1 MRVQVAREAL
11 MGSGVMGEL
20 FLGDSL
26 ELSDRLTGKYGGR
39 VQCVYLDPPFFTG
52 SLFNMRV
59 RVGEREWRSGAGSLE
74 LSAYSDK
81 WASAEEYISEIRA
94 LAELAR
100 ELMSDT
106 GVIFLHVDWRMQA
119 RLRIMMDEVFGENN
133 FMNEIIWTYQTG
145 GRARKYFSR
154 KHDVILFYR
163 KGPAYRFYIEN
174 VPISRTDARR
184 NHMKRQVDKDGR
196 VYRTIKSGGKV
207 YKYYDDDPVYPGD
220 VWDDVS
226 HLQQKDPQR
235 TGYDTQ
241 KPVRLLERI
250 IKCSTQ
256 EGDLVCD
263 LFAGSGTTAVA
274 AANLNRRFLCVDQSP
289 LAVAVAG
296 KRLSQST
303 LSRPAG
309 VCYDVEAPCGED
321 DCFVEAEVFPAIT
334 SYTVHLMSFDSVQA
348 REAGIKGLDAV
359 DHWSAGFV
367 QGDVYRSCVAS
378 VRTATT
384 PQLQTTMEMPVCAG
398 EPCIMIVDIWG
409 SRRFYL
415 PKRRY

>member
-1 MRVQVAREAL
+1 MRVQVSREAL

-74 LSAYSDK
+74 LSAYADK

-100 ELMSDT
+100 KLMSDT

-241 KPVRLLERI
+241 KPLKLLERI
-250 IKCSTQ
+250 VLCSTRP
-256 EGDLVCD
+256 GDIVCD
-263 LFAGSGTTAVA
+263 LTCGSGTALEA
-274 AANLNRRFLCVDQSP
+274 AAINERNFVGVDMSPLSVQTARRRLVGSRVSLNMPGSEGSPEVELDVMTGVGNYECDLRRFSP
-289 LAVAVAG
+289 E
-296 KRLSQST
+296 
-303 LSRPAG
+303 PG
-309 VCYDVEAPCGED
+309 VGER
-321 DCFVEAEVFPAIT
+321 A
-334 SYTVHLMSFDSVQA
+334 FD
-348 REAGIKGLDAV
+348 GLDAV
-359 DHWSAGFV
+359 TGWSGGYINDDVFYSYVHDMRSKQHPRLDAHLSIPVWDGV
-367 QGDVYRSCVAS
+367 PAVRIEDVYGRA
-378 VRTATT
+378 
-384 PQLQTTMEMPVCAG
+384 
-398 EPCIMIVDIWG
+398 
-409 SRRFYL
+409 FYYTL
-415 PKRRY
+415 DL

>member
-1 MRVQVAREAL
+1 MRVQVSREAL

-100 ELMSDT
+100 ELMSET

-220 VWDDVS
+220 VWDDVI

-241 KPVRLLERI
+241 KPLKLLERI
-250 IKCSTQ
+250 VLCSTRP
-256 EGDLVCD
+256 GDIVCD
-263 LFAGSGTTAVA
+263 LTCGSGTALEA
-274 AANLNRRFLCVDQSP
+274 AAINGRNFVGVDMSP
-289 LAVAVAG
+289 LAVQTARR
-296 KRLSQST
+296 RLVG
-303 LSRPAG
+303 SRVSLNMPGSEGSPEVELDAMTG
-309 VCYDVEAPCGED
+309 VGNYECDLRRFIPEPGVGERG
-321 DCFVEAEVFPAIT
+321 
-334 SYTVHLMSFDSVQA
+334 FD
-348 REAGIKGLDAV
+348 GLDAV
-359 DHWSAGFV
+359 TGWSGGYINDDVFYSYVHDMRSKQHPRLDAHLSIPVWDGV
-367 QGDVYRSCVAS
+367 PAVRIEDVYGRA
-378 VRTATT
+378 
-384 PQLQTTMEMPVCAG
+384 
-398 EPCIMIVDIWG
+398 
-409 SRRFYL
+409 FYYTL
-415 PKRRY
+415 DL

>member
-241 KPVRLLERI
+241 KPLKLLERI
-250 IKCSTQ
+250 VLCSTRP
-256 EGDLVCD
+256 GDIVCD
-263 LFAGSGTTAVA
+263 LTCGSGTALEA
-274 AANLNRRFLCVDQSP
+274 AAINGRNFVGVDMSP
-289 LAVAVAG
+289 LAVQTARR
-296 KRLSQST
+296 RLVG
-303 LSRPAG
+303 SRVSLNIPGSEGSPEVELDAMTG
-309 VCYDVEAPCGED
+309 VGNYECDLRRFIPEPGVGERG
-321 DCFVEAEVFPAIT
+321 
-334 SYTVHLMSFDSVQA
+334 FD
-348 REAGIKGLDAV
+348 GLDAV
-359 DHWSAGFV
+359 TGWSGGYINDDVFYSYVHDMRSKQHPRLDAHLSIPVWDGV
-367 QGDVYRSCVAS
+367 PAVRVEDVYGRA
-378 VRTATT
+378 
-384 PQLQTTMEMPVCAG
+384 
-398 EPCIMIVDIWG
+398 
-409 SRRFYL
+409 FYYTL
-415 PKRRY
+415 DL

>member
-1 MRVQVAREAL
+1 MRVQVSREAL

-74 LSAYSDK
+74 LSAYADK

-241 KPVRLLERI
+241 KPLKLLERI
-250 IKCSTQ
+250 VLCSTRP
-256 EGDLVCD
+256 GDIVCD
-263 LFAGSGTTAVA
+263 LTCGSGTALEA
-274 AANLNRRFLCVDQSP
+274 AAINERNFVGVDMSP
-289 LAVAVAG
+289 LAVQTARR
-296 KRLSQST
+296 RLVG
-303 LSRPAG
+303 SRVSLNMPGSEGSPEVELDVMTG
-309 VCYDVEAPCGED
+309 VGNYECDLRRFSPEPGVGER
-321 DCFVEAEVFPAIT
+321 A
-334 SYTVHLMSFDSVQA
+334 FD
-348 REAGIKGLDAV
+348 GLDAV
-359 DHWSAGFV
+359 TGWSGGYINDDVFYSYVHDMRSKQHPRLDAHLSIPVWDGV
-367 QGDVYRSCVAS
+367 PAVRIEDVYGRA
-378 VRTATT
+378 
-384 PQLQTTMEMPVCAG
+384 
-398 EPCIMIVDIWG
+398 
-409 SRRFYL
+409 FYYTL
-415 PKRRY
+415 DL

>member
-241 KPVRLLERI
+241 KPLKLLERI
-250 IKCSTQ
+250 VLCSTRP
-256 EGDLVCD
+256 GDIVCD
-263 LFAGSGTTAVA
+263 LTCGSGTALEA
-274 AANLNRRFLCVDQSP
+274 AAINGRNFVGVDMSP
-289 LAVAVAG
+289 LAVQTARR
-296 KRLSQST
+296 RLVG
-303 LSRPAG
+303 SRVSLNMPGSEGSPEVELDVMTG
-309 VCYDVEAPCGED
+309 VGNYECDLRRFIPEPGIGERG
-321 DCFVEAEVFPAIT
+321 
-334 SYTVHLMSFDSVQA
+334 FD
-348 REAGIKGLDAV
+348 GLDAV
-359 DHWSAGFV
+359 TGWSGGYINDDVFYSYVHDMRSKQHPRLDAHLSIPVWDGV
-367 QGDVYRSCVAS
+367 PAVRIEDVYGRA
-378 VRTATT
+378 
-384 PQLQTTMEMPVCAG
+384 
-398 EPCIMIVDIWG
+398 
-409 SRRFYL
+409 FYYTL
-415 PKRRY
+415 DL

>member
-241 KPVRLLERI
+241 KPLKLLERI
-250 IKCSTQ
+250 VLCSTRP
-256 EGDLVCD
+256 GDIVCD
-263 LFAGSGTTAVA
+263 LTCGSGTALEA
-274 AANLNRRFLCVDQSP
+274 AAINGRNFVGVDMSP
-289 LAVAVAG
+289 LAVQTARRRLVGSRVSLNMPGSEGSPAVELDAMTG
-296 KRLSQST
+296 GGNYECDLRRFS
-303 LSRPAG
+303 PEPG
-309 VCYDVEAPCGED
+309 VGERG
-321 DCFVEAEVFPAIT
+321 
-334 SYTVHLMSFDSVQA
+334 FD
-348 REAGIKGLDAV
+348 GLDAV
-359 DHWSAGFV
+359 TGWSGGYINDDVFYSYVHDMRSKQHPRLDAHLSIPVWDGV
-367 QGDVYRSCVAS
+367 PAVRIEDVYGRA
-378 VRTATT
+378 
-384 PQLQTTMEMPVCAG
+384 
-398 EPCIMIVDIWG
+398 
-409 SRRFYL
+409 FYYTL
-415 PKRRY
+415 DL

>member
-100 ELMSDT
+100 ELMSET

-241 KPVRLLERI
+241 KPLKLLERI
-250 IKCSTQ
+250 VLCSTRP
-256 EGDLVCD
+256 GDIVCD
-263 LFAGSGTTAVA
+263 LTCGSGTALEA
-274 AANLNRRFLCVDQSP
+274 AAINGRNFVGVDMSP
-289 LAVAVAG
+289 LAVQTARR
-296 KRLSQST
+296 RLVG
-303 LSRPAG
+303 SRVSLNMPGSEGSPEVELDAMTG
-309 VCYDVEAPCGED
+309 VGNYECDLRRFIPEPGVGERG
-321 DCFVEAEVFPAIT
+321 
-334 SYTVHLMSFDSVQA
+334 FD
-348 REAGIKGLDAV
+348 GLDAV
-359 DHWSAGFV
+359 TGWSGGYINDDVFYSYVHDMRSKQHPRLDAHLSIPVWDGV
-367 QGDVYRSCVAS
+367 PAVRIEDVYGRA
-378 VRTATT
+378 
-384 PQLQTTMEMPVCAG
+384 
-398 EPCIMIVDIWG
+398 
-409 SRRFYL
+409 FYYTL
-415 PKRRY
+415 DL

>member
-1 MRVQVAREAL
+1 MRVQVSREAL

-74 LSAYSDK
+74 LSAYADK

-100 ELMSDT
+100 KLMSDT

-174 VPISRTDARR
+174 VPIARTDARR

-241 KPVRLLERI
+241 KPLKLLERI
-250 IKCSTQ
+250 VLCSTRP
-256 EGDLVCD
+256 GDIVCD
-263 LFAGSGTTAVA
+263 LTCGSGTALEA
-274 AANLNRRFLCVDQSP
+274 AAINERNFVGVDMSP
-289 LAVAVAG
+289 LAVQTARR
-296 KRLSQST
+296 RLVG
-303 LSRPAG
+303 SRVSLNMPGSEGSPEVELDVMTG
-309 VCYDVEAPCGED
+309 VGNYECDLRRFSPEPGVGER
-321 DCFVEAEVFPAIT
+321 A
-334 SYTVHLMSFDSVQA
+334 FD
-348 REAGIKGLDAV
+348 GLDAV
-359 DHWSAGFV
+359 TGWSGGYINDDVFYSYVHDMRSKQHPRLDAHLSIPVWDGV
-367 QGDVYRSCVAS
+367 PAVRIEDVYGRA
-378 VRTATT
+378 
-384 PQLQTTMEMPVCAG
+384 
-398 EPCIMIVDIWG
+398 
-409 SRRFYL
+409 FYYTL
-415 PKRRY
+415 DL

>member
-100 ELMSDT
+100 KLMSDT

-241 KPVRLLERI
+241 KPLKLLERI
-250 IKCSTQ
+250 VLCSTRP
-256 EGDLVCD
+256 GDIVCD
-263 LFAGSGTTAVA
+263 LTCGSGTALEA
-274 AANLNRRFLCVDQSP
+274 AAINGRNFVGVDMSP
-289 LAVAVAG
+289 LAVQTARR
-296 KRLSQST
+296 RLVG
-303 LSRPAG
+303 SRVSLNMPGSEGSPEVELDAMTG
-309 VCYDVEAPCGED
+309 VGNYECDLRRFIPEPGVGERG
-321 DCFVEAEVFPAIT
+321 
-334 SYTVHLMSFDSVQA
+334 FD
-348 REAGIKGLDAV
+348 GLDAV
-359 DHWSAGFV
+359 TGWSGGYINDDVFYSYVHDMRSKQHPRLDAHLSIPVWDGV
-367 QGDVYRSCVAS
+367 PAVRIEDVYGRA
-378 VRTATT
+378 
-384 PQLQTTMEMPVCAG
+384 
-398 EPCIMIVDIWG
+398 
-409 SRRFYL
+409 FYYTL
-415 PKRRY
+415 DL

>member
-241 KPVRLLERI
+241 KPLKLLERI
-250 IKCSTQ
+250 VLCSTRP
-256 EGDLVCD
+256 GDIVCD
-263 LFAGSGTTAVA
+263 LTCGSGTALEA
-274 AANLNRRFLCVDQSP
+274 AAINGRNFVGVDMSP
-289 LAVAVAG
+289 LAVQTARR
-296 KRLSQST
+296 RLVG
-303 LSRPAG
+303 SRVSLNMPG
-309 VCYDVEAPCGED
+309 SEGSPEVE
-321 DCFVEAEVFPAIT
+321 
-334 SYTVHLMSFDSVQA
+334 
-348 REAGIKGLDAV
+348 LDAMTGV
-359 DHWSAGFV
+359 GN
-367 QGDVYRSCVAS
+367 Y
-378 VRTATT
+378 
-384 PQLQTTMEMPVCAG
+384 E
-398 EPCIMIVDIWG
+398 
-409 SRRFYL
+409 
-415 PKRRY
+415 

>member
-154 KHDVILFYR
+154 KHDMILFYR

-241 KPVRLLERI
+241 KPLKLLERI
-250 IKCSTQ
+250 VLCSTRP
-256 EGDLVCD
+256 GDIVCD
-263 LFAGSGTTAVA
+263 LTCGSGTALEA
-274 AANLNRRFLCVDQSP
+274 AAINGRNFVGVDMSP
-289 LAVAVAG
+289 LAVQTARR
-296 KRLSQST
+296 RLVG
-303 LSRPAG
+303 SRVSLNMPGSEGSPEVELDVMTG
-309 VCYDVEAPCGED
+309 VGNYECDLRRFSPEPGVGER
-321 DCFVEAEVFPAIT
+321 A
-334 SYTVHLMSFDSVQA
+334 FD
-348 REAGIKGLDAV
+348 GLDAV
-359 DHWSAGFV
+359 TGWSGGYINDDVFYSYVHDMRSKQHPRLDAHLSIPVWDGV
-367 QGDVYRSCVAS
+367 PAVRIEDVYGRA
-378 VRTATT
+378 
-384 PQLQTTMEMPVCAG
+384 
-398 EPCIMIVDIWG
+398 
-409 SRRFYL
+409 FYYTL
-415 PKRRY
+415 DL

>member
-1 MRVQVAREAL
+1 MRVQVSREDL

-74 LSAYSDK
+74 LSAYADK

-241 KPVRLLERI
+241 KPLKLLERI
-250 IKCSTQ
+250 VLCSTRP
-256 EGDLVCD
+256 GDIVCD
-263 LFAGSGTTAVA
+263 LTCGSGTALEA
-274 AANLNRRFLCVDQSP
+274 AAINGRNFVGVDMSP
-289 LAVAVAG
+289 LAVQTARR
-296 KRLSQST
+296 RLVG
-303 LSRPAG
+303 SRVSLNMPGSEGSPEVELDVMTG
-309 VCYDVEAPCGED
+309 VGNYECDLRRFSPEPGVGER
-321 DCFVEAEVFPAIT
+321 A
-334 SYTVHLMSFDSVQA
+334 FD
-348 REAGIKGLDAV
+348 GLDAV
-359 DHWSAGFV
+359 TGWSGGYINDDVFYSYVHDMRSKQHPRLDAHLSIPVWDGV
-367 QGDVYRSCVAS
+367 PAVRIEDVYGRA
-378 VRTATT
+378 
-384 PQLQTTMEMPVCAG
+384 
-398 EPCIMIVDIWG
+398 
-409 SRRFYL
+409 FYYTL
-415 PKRRY
+415 DL

>member
-1 MRVQVAREAL
+1 MRVQVSREAL

-74 LSAYSDK
+74 LSAYADK

-100 ELMSDT
+100 KLMSDT

-241 KPVRLLERI
+241 KPLKLLERI
-250 IKCSTQ
+250 VLCSTRP
-256 EGDLVCD
+256 GDIVCD
-263 LFAGSGTTAVA
+263 LTCGSGTALEA
-274 AANLNRRFLCVDQSP
+274 AAINERNFVGVDMSP
-289 LAVAVAG
+289 LAVQTARR
-296 KRLSQST
+296 RLVG
-303 LSRPAG
+303 SRVSLNMPGSEGSPEVELDVMTG
-309 VCYDVEAPCGED
+309 VGNYECDLRRFSPEPGVGER
-321 DCFVEAEVFPAIT
+321 A
-334 SYTVHLMSFDSVQA
+334 FD
-348 REAGIKGLDAV
+348 GLDAV
-359 DHWSAGFV
+359 TGWSGGYINDDVFYSYVHDMRSKQHPRLDAHLSIPVWDGV
-367 QGDVYRSCVAS
+367 PAVRIEDVYGRA
-378 VRTATT
+378 
-384 PQLQTTMEMPVCAG
+384 
-398 EPCIMIVDIWG
+398 
-409 SRRFYL
+409 FYYTL
-415 PKRRY
+415 DL

>member
-1 MRVQVAREAL
+1 MRVQVSREAL

-74 LSAYSDK
+74 LSAYADK

-100 ELMSDT
+100 KLMSDT

-348 REAGIKGLDAV
+348 REAGVKGLDAV

>member
-1 MRVQVAREAL
+1 MRVQVSREAL

-74 LSAYSDK
+74 LSAYADK

-100 ELMSDT
+100 ELMSET

-241 KPVRLLERI
+241 KPLKLLERI
-250 IKCSTQ
+250 VLCSTRP
-256 EGDLVCD
+256 GDIVCD
-263 LFAGSGTTAVA
+263 LTCGSGTALEA
-274 AANLNRRFLCVDQSP
+274 AAINGRNFVGVDMSP
-289 LAVAVAG
+289 LAVQTARR
-296 KRLSQST
+296 RLVG
-303 LSRPAG
+303 SRVSLNMPGSEGSPEVELDAMTG
-309 VCYDVEAPCGED
+309 VGNYECDLRRFIPEPGVGERG
-321 DCFVEAEVFPAIT
+321 
-334 SYTVHLMSFDSVQA
+334 FD
-348 REAGIKGLDAV
+348 GLDAV
-359 DHWSAGFV
+359 AGWSGGYINDDVFYAYVHDMRSKQHPRLDAHLSIPVWDGV
-367 QGDVYRSCVAS
+367 PAVRIEDVYGRA
-378 VRTATT
+378 
-384 PQLQTTMEMPVCAG
+384 
-398 EPCIMIVDIWG
+398 
-409 SRRFYL
+409 FYYTL
-415 PKRRY
+415 DL

>member
-241 KPVRLLERI
+241 KPLKLLERI
-250 IKCSTQ
+250 VLCSTRP
-256 EGDLVCD
+256 GDIVCD
-263 LFAGSGTTAVA
+263 LTCGSGTALEA
-274 AANLNRRFLCVDQSP
+274 AAINGRNFVGVDMSP
-289 LAVAVAG
+289 LAVQTARR
-296 KRLSQST
+296 RLVG
-303 LSRPAG
+303 SRVSLNMPGSEGSPEVELDAMTG
-309 VCYDVEAPCGED
+309 VGNYECDLRRFIPEPGVGERG
-321 DCFVEAEVFPAIT
+321 
-334 SYTVHLMSFDSVQA
+334 FD
-348 REAGIKGLDAV
+348 GLDAV
-359 DHWSAGFV
+359 TGWSGGYINDDVFYSYVHDMRSKQHPRLDAHLSIPVWDGV
-367 QGDVYRSCVAS
+367 PAVRVEDVYGRA
-378 VRTATT
+378 
-384 PQLQTTMEMPVCAG
+384 
-398 EPCIMIVDIWG
+398 
-409 SRRFYL
+409 FYYTL
-415 PKRRY
+415 DL

>member
-1 MRVQVAREAL
+1 MRVQVSREAL

-74 LSAYSDK
+74 LSAYADK

-241 KPVRLLERI
+241 KPLKLLERVVL
-250 IKCSTQ
+250 CSTRP
-256 EGDLVCD
+256 GDIVCD
-263 LFAGSGTTAVA
+263 LTCGSGTALEA
-274 AANLNRRFLCVDQSP
+274 AAINGRNFVGVDMSP
-289 LAVAVAG
+289 LAVQTARR
-296 KRLSQST
+296 RLVG
-303 LSRPAG
+303 SRVSLNMPGSEGSPEVELDVMTG
-309 VCYDVEAPCGED
+309 VGNYECDLRRFSPEPGVGER
-321 DCFVEAEVFPAIT
+321 A
-334 SYTVHLMSFDSVQA
+334 FD
-348 REAGIKGLDAV
+348 GLDAV
-359 DHWSAGFV
+359 TGWSGGYINDDVFYSYVHDMRSKQHPRLDAHLSIPVWDGV
-367 QGDVYRSCVAS
+367 PAVRIEDVYGRA
-378 VRTATT
+378 
-384 PQLQTTMEMPVCAG
+384 
-398 EPCIMIVDIWG
+398 
-409 SRRFYL
+409 FYYTL
-415 PKRRY
+415 DL

>member
-1 MRVQVAREAL
+1 MRVQVSREAL

-74 LSAYSDK
+74 LSAYADK

-100 ELMSDT
+100 ELMSET

-241 KPVRLLERI
+241 KPLKLLERI
-250 IKCSTQ
+250 VLCSTRP
-256 EGDLVCD
+256 GDIVCD
-263 LFAGSGTTAVA
+263 LTCGSGTALEA
-274 AANLNRRFLCVDQSP
+274 AAINGRNFVGVDMSP
-289 LAVAVAG
+289 LAVQTARR
-296 KRLSQST
+296 RLVG
-303 LSRPAG
+303 SRVSLNMPGSEGSPEVELDAMTG
-309 VCYDVEAPCGED
+309 VGNYECDLRRFIPEPGVGERG
-321 DCFVEAEVFPAIT
+321 
-334 SYTVHLMSFDSVQA
+334 FD
-348 REAGIKGLDAV
+348 GLDAV
-359 DHWSAGFV
+359 TGWSGGYINDDVFYAYVHDMRSKQHPRLDAHLSIPVWDGV
-367 QGDVYRSCVAS
+367 PAVRIEDVYGRA
-378 VRTATT
+378 
-384 PQLQTTMEMPVCAG
+384 
-398 EPCIMIVDIWG
+398 
-409 SRRFYL
+409 FYYTL
-415 PKRRY
+415 DL

>member
-1 MRVQVAREAL
+1 MRVQVSREAL

-81 WASAEEYISEIRA
+81 WASSEEYISEIRA

-241 KPVRLLERI
+241 KPLKLLERI
-250 IKCSTQ
+250 VLCSTRP
-256 EGDLVCD
+256 GDIVCD
-263 LFAGSGTTAVA
+263 LTCGSGTALEA
-274 AANLNRRFLCVDQSP
+274 AAINGRNFVGVDMSP
-289 LAVAVAG
+289 LAVQTARR
-296 KRLSQST
+296 RLVG
-303 LSRPAG
+303 SRVSLNMPGSEGSPVMELDVMTG
-309 VCYDVEAPCGED
+309 VGNYECDLRRFSPEPGVGER
-321 DCFVEAEVFPAIT
+321 A
-334 SYTVHLMSFDSVQA
+334 FD
-348 REAGIKGLDAV
+348 GLDAV
-359 DHWSAGFV
+359 TGWSGGYINDDVFYSYVHDMRSKQHPRLDAHLSIPVWDGV
-367 QGDVYRSCVAS
+367 PAVRIEDVYGRA
-378 VRTATT
+378 
-384 PQLQTTMEMPVCAG
+384 
-398 EPCIMIVDIWG
+398 
-409 SRRFYL
+409 FYYTL
-415 PKRRY
+415 DL

>member
-163 KGPAYRFYIEN
+163 MGPAYRFYIEN

-207 YKYYDDDPVYPGD
+207 DKYYDDDPVYPGD

-241 KPVRLLERI
+241 KPLKLLERI
-250 IKCSTQ
+250 VLCSTRP
-256 EGDLVCD
+256 GDIVCD
-263 LFAGSGTTAVA
+263 LTCGSGTALEA
-274 AANLNRRFLCVDQSP
+274 AAINGRNFVGVDMSP
-289 LAVAVAG
+289 LAVQTARR
-296 KRLSQST
+296 RLVG
-303 LSRPAG
+303 SRVSLNMPGSEGSPEVELDAMTG
-309 VCYDVEAPCGED
+309 VGNYECDLRRFIPEPGVGERG
-321 DCFVEAEVFPAIT
+321 
-334 SYTVHLMSFDSVQA
+334 FD
-348 REAGIKGLDAV
+348 GLDAV
-359 DHWSAGFV
+359 TGWSGGYINDDVFYSYVHDMRSKQHPRLDAHLSIPVWDGV
-367 QGDVYRSCVAS
+367 PAVRIEDVYGRA
-378 VRTATT
+378 
-384 PQLQTTMEMPVCAG
+384 
-398 EPCIMIVDIWG
+398 
-409 SRRFYL
+409 FYYTL
-415 PKRRY
+415 DL

>member
-39 VQCVYLDPPFFTG
+39 VQCVYLDPPFYTG

-81 WASAEEYISEIRA
+81 WASADEYISEIRA

-241 KPVRLLERI
+241 KPLKLLERI
-250 IKCSTQ
+250 VLCSTRP
-256 EGDLVCD
+256 GDIVCD
-263 LFAGSGTTAVA
+263 LTCGSGTALEA
-274 AANLNRRFLCVDQSP
+274 AAINGRNFVGVDMSP
-289 LAVAVAG
+289 LAVQTARR
-296 KRLSQST
+296 RLVG
-303 LSRPAG
+303 SRVSLNMPGSEGSPEVELDIMTG
-309 VCYDVEAPCGED
+309 VGNYECDLRRFSPEPGVGERG
-321 DCFVEAEVFPAIT
+321 
-334 SYTVHLMSFDSVQA
+334 FD
-348 REAGIKGLDAV
+348 GLDAV
-359 DHWSAGFV
+359 TGWSGGYINDDVFYSYVHDMRSKQHPRLDAHLSIPVWDGV
-367 QGDVYRSCVAS
+367 PAVRIEDVYGRA
-378 VRTATT
+378 
-384 PQLQTTMEMPVCAG
+384 
-398 EPCIMIVDIWG
+398 
-409 SRRFYL
+409 FYYTL
-415 PKRRY
+415 DL

>member
-241 KPVRLLERI
+241 KPLKLLERI
-250 IKCSTQ
+250 VLCSTRP
-256 EGDLVCD
+256 GDIVCD
-263 LFAGSGTTAVA
+263 LTCGSGTALEA
-274 AANLNRRFLCVDQSP
+274 AAINGRNFVGVDMSP
-289 LAVAVAG
+289 LAVQTARR
-296 KRLSQST
+296 RLVG
-303 LSRPAG
+303 SRVSLNMPGSEGSPEVELDAMTG
-309 VCYDVEAPCGED
+309 VGNYECDLRRFIPEPGVGERG
-321 DCFVEAEVFPAIT
+321 
-334 SYTVHLMSFDSVQA
+334 FD
-348 REAGIKGLDAV
+348 GLDAV
-359 DHWSAGFV
+359 TGWSGGYINDDVFYSYVHDMRSKQHPRLDAHLSIPVWDGV
-367 QGDVYRSCVAS
+367 PAVRIEDVYGRA
-378 VRTATT
+378 
-384 PQLQTTMEMPVCAG
+384 
-398 EPCIMIVDIWG
+398 
-409 SRRFYL
+409 FYYTL
-415 PKRRY
+415 DL

>member
-241 KPVRLLERI
+241 KPLKLLERI
-250 IKCSTQ
+250 VLCSTRP
-256 EGDLVCD
+256 GDIVCD
-263 LFAGSGTTAVA
+263 LTCGSGTALEA
-274 AANLNRRFLCVDQSP
+274 AAINGRNFVGVDMSP
-289 LAVAVAG
+289 LAVQTARR
-296 KRLSQST
+296 RLVG
-303 LSRPAG
+303 SRVSLNMPGSEGSPEVELDVMTG
-309 VCYDVEAPCGED
+309 VGNYECDLRRFSPEPGVGER
-321 DCFVEAEVFPAIT
+321 A
-334 SYTVHLMSFDSVQA
+334 FD
-348 REAGIKGLDAV
+348 GLDAV
-359 DHWSAGFV
+359 TGWSGGYINDDVFYSYVHDMRSKQHPRLDAHLSIPVWDGV
-367 QGDVYRSCVAS
+367 PAVRIEDVYGRA
-378 VRTATT
+378 
-384 PQLQTTMEMPVCAG
+384 
-398 EPCIMIVDIWG
+398 
-409 SRRFYL
+409 FYYTL
-415 PKRRY
+415 DL